1 LYQTARQK
9 ETTSYSAVK
18 ISSSQFTYA
27 SAVLEVVMRNCCT
40 LLLLLGLIALALA
53 GAYTEA
59 QIQADLVLKNA
70 TIYTADA
77 VRRWAQAL
85 AVRDG
90 RLVYVGTDEGVREL
104 IGPRTRLIDLNGRL
118 VLPGFHDSHAHPI
131 AAGIQR
137 SQCDLTKAHSIE
149 EVLARVKAYAEANLQ
164 KPWILGFGWNPSLF
178 PEGKQHKRLLDS
190 VVSNRPV
197 LLTAAGGGQSIWVN
211 SRALAL
217 SGVTDATPEPKN
229 GRIERDQ
236 ATGEPTGVFRG
247 TARGLISSYV
257 PAPTTQEYREALQ
270 YALKEFA
277 RLGIVSFEDAYATS
291 ASLAAYTAA
300 QREGTLTARV
310 RAALPFQA
318 ELDPG
323 KDDEQVRRLLEA
335 RRIHQSEQ
343 KSIQGEQ
350 DRRFRADVVKIHL
363 DGTIDVRTAAL
374 LDAYQPLGKQRGGP
388 GFAGLPRYDAGRLY
402 QLAMRLDREGF
413 QMHLHAV
420 GDRAVRMALDALAQ
434 ACKANGIRDS
444 RHIITHLHLVHP
456 LDAHRFQQLGVVA
469 NFQPV
474 MASANDYNSKLVEP
488 LVGPQRSQRLYPI
501 RSMMDSGAI
510 VTAGSDW
517 PDSSLN
523 PLEGIEVALTRQAA
537 ETANL
542 SAWIP
547 EQRVDLTR
555 MIAAYTIAGAYQ
567 SFTDRDSGSLEVGKW
582 ADFIVLDRNLFAI
595 PVREI
600 HRTKVLWTVLE
611 GEEVFRA
618 GDWN

>member
-1 LYQTARQK
+1 
-9 ETTSYSAVK
+9 
-18 ISSSQFTYA
+18 
-27 SAVLEVVMRNCCT
+27 MRNCWT
-40 LLLLLGLIALALA
+40 LLLLLVLIALA

-59 QIQADLVLKNA
+59 QIRVDTDTQRPTEMASVAITPVPLAPADLVLKNA
-70 TIYTADA
+70 TIYTVDA

-90 RLVYVGTDEGVREL
+90 RLVYVGTDEGVGKL

-137 SQCDLTKAHSIE
+137 TRCDLTKARSIE
-149 EVLARVKAYAEANLQ
+149 EVLARVKAYAEADLQ
-164 KPWILGFGWNPSLF
+164 KSWILGFGWNPSLF
-178 PEGKQHKRLLDS
+178 PEDKLHKRLLDS

-211 SRALAL
+211 SRALTI
-217 SGVTDATPEPKN
+217 SGVTDATPDPKN

-247 TARGLISSYV
+247 AARGLISRHV
-257 PAPTTQEYREALQ
+257 PAPTHQEYREALR

-277 RLGIVSFEDAYATS
+277 RLGIVSFEDAYATPM
-291 ASLAAYTAA
+291 SLAAYTAA

-310 RAALPFQA
+310 RAALPFHA

-323 KDDEQVRRLLEA
+323 KDNEQVRRLLEE
-335 RRIHQSEQ
+335 RRIHKSGQSG
-343 KSIQGEQ
+343 QGEQ
-350 DRRFRADVVKIHL
+350 YRRLRADVVKLHL

-388 GFAGLPRYDAGRLY
+388 GFAGLPRYDADRLS
-402 QLAMRLDREGF
+402 QLATRLDREGF

-434 ACKANGIRDS
+434 VRKANGTKDS
-444 RHIITHLHLVHP
+444 RHIITHLHLVHL
-456 LDAHRFQQLGVVA
+456 LDVHRFQQLGVVA

-474 MASANDYNSKLVEP
+474 MASANDYNSRLVEP

-501 RSMMDSGAI
+501 RSLMDSGAM

-517 PDSSLN
+517 PDSSLS
-523 PLEGIEVALTRQAA
+523 PLEGIQVALTRQAV
-537 ETANL
+537 ETVNH

-567 SFTDRDSGSLEVGKW
+567 SFTDRDSGSLEIGKW

-595 PVREI
+595 PIREI
-600 HRTKVLWTVLE
+600 HRTKVLWTMLE
-611 GEEVFRA
+611 GQEVFRA
-618 GDWN
+618 EDWN

>member
-1 LYQTARQK
+1 MK
-9 ETTSYSAVK
+9 NSW
-18 ISSSQFTYA
+18 
-27 SAVLEVVMRNCCT
+27 T
-40 LLLLLGLIALALA
+40 LLLLLELIALA

-59 QIQADLVLKNA
+59 QNQVGTDTQRPTKMATVAIPSAPLAPADLVLKNA
-70 TIYTADA
+70 TIYTVDA

-90 RLVYVGTDEGVREL
+90 RLVYVGTDEGVRDL

-118 VLPGFHDSHAHPI
+118 VLPGFQDSHAHPI

-137 SQCDLTKAHSIE
+137 AQCDLTKAHSIE
-149 EVLARVKAYAEANLQ
+149 DALARVKAYAEANPQ
-164 KPWILGFGWNPSLF
+164 KSWILGFGWNPSLF
-178 PEGKQHKRLLDS
+178 PEERLHKRLLDS

-197 LLTAAGGGQSIWVN
+197 LLTAAGGGQRIWVN
-211 SRALAL
+211 SRTLAV
-217 SGVTDATPEPKN
+217 SGVTDVTPEPKN
-229 GRIERDQ
+229 GQIERDR

-247 TARGLISSYV
+247 AARGLISSHV
-257 PAPTTQEYREALQ
+257 PAPTTQEYREALR

-277 RLGIVSFEDAYATS
+277 RLGIVSFEDAYGTS
-291 ASLAAYTAA
+291 ASLDAYTSA

-310 RAALPFQA
+310 RAALPFHA
-318 ELDPG
+318 ELDPT
-323 KDDEQVRRLLEA
+323 KDDEQIRRLLEA
-335 RRIHQSEQ
+335 RRVNQSGQ
-343 KSIQGEQ
+343 SRQGEQ
-350 DRRFRADVVKIHL
+350 GRRLRADVVKLHL

-374 LDAYQPLGKQRGGP
+374 LDAYQPLGRQRGGP
-388 GFAGLPRYDAGRLY
+388 GFAGLLRYDADRLY

-434 ACKANGIRDS
+434 VRRANGIKDS

-474 MASANDYNSKLVEP
+474 MASANDYNIKLVEP
-488 LVGPQRSQRLYPI
+488 LVGPQSSQRLYPI
-501 RSMMDSGAI
+501 RSIMDSGAI

-517 PDSSLN
+517 PDSSLS
-523 PLEGIEVALTRQAA
+523 PLEGIQVALTRQAA
-537 ETANL
+537 ETANH
-542 SAWIP
+542 SAWMP

-567 SFTDRDSGSLEVGKW
+567 SFMDRDSGSLEVGKW
-582 ADFIVLDRNLFAI
+582 ADFVVLDRNLFAI
-595 PVREI
+595 PIQEI
-600 HRTKVLWTVLE
+600 HRTKVLWTVLAGQE
-611 GEEVFRA
+611 IFRA
-618 GDWN
+618 GELTLR

>member
-1 LYQTARQK
+1 
-9 ETTSYSAVK
+9 
-18 ISSSQFTYA
+18 
-27 SAVLEVVMRNCCT
+27 MRNCWT
-40 LLLLLGLIALALA
+40 LLLLLEFIALA

-59 QIQADLVLKNA
+59 QIQVDTDTQRSTKKASVAIPSVPLAPADLVLKNA
-70 TIYTADA
+70 TIYTVDA

-104 IGPRTRLIDLNGRL
+104 IGQRTRLIDLNGRL

-137 SQCDLTKAHSIE
+137 AQCDLTKAHSIE
-149 EVLARVKAYAEANLQ
+149 EVLARVKAYAEANPQ
-164 KPWILGFGWNPSLF
+164 KSWILGFGWNPSIF
-178 PEGKQHKRLLDS
+178 PVDKLHKRLLDS

-211 SRALAL
+211 SRALAVA
-217 SGVTDATPEPKN
+217 GVTDATPEPKN
-229 GRIERDQ
+229 GQIERDQ
-236 ATGEPTGVFRG
+236 STGESTGVFRG
-247 TARGLISSYV
+247 AARGLISIHV
-257 PAPTTQEYREALQ
+257 PAPTPQEYQEALR

-277 RLGIVSFEDAYATS
+277 RLGIISFEDAYATS
-291 ASLAAYTAA
+291 ASLDAYTAA
-300 QREGTLTARV
+300 QREGALTARV
-310 RAALPFQA
+310 RAALPFHA
-318 ELDPG
+318 GLDPG
-323 KDDEQVRRLLEA
+323 QDEEQIRRLLET
-335 RRIHQSEQ
+335 RRTQQSGQ
-343 KSIQGEQ
+343 SGQSRQSRQSGQGEQ
-350 DRRFRADVVKIHL
+350 DRRLRVDVVKLHL

-388 GFAGLPRYDAGRLY
+388 GFAGLSRYDPARLY

-434 ACKANGIRDS
+434 VRKANGIKDS

-456 LDAHRFQQLGVVA
+456 LDVHRFQQFGVVA

-510 VTAGSDW
+510 VTTGSDW

-523 PLEGIEVALTRQAA
+523 PLEGIQVALTRQAV
-537 ETANL
+537 ETANH
-542 SAWIP
+542 SAWVP
-547 EQRVDLTR
+547 EQRVDLSR

-567 SFTDRDSGSLEVGKW
+567 SFTDRNSGSLEVGKM

-611 GEEVFRA
+611 GQEVFRA